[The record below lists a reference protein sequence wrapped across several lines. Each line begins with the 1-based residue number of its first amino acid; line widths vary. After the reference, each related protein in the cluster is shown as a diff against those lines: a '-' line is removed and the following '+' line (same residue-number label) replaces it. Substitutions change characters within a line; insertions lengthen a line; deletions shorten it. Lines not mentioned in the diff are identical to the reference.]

1 MEEMSPNTK
10 LEIAIE
16 ILAAKIAKEAREKEY
31 DLSDKKII
39 ELLKERDEMYSGNTE
54 VIKKIIEEYGK
65 EIKNSYNEIK
75 EEE

>member
-16 ILAAKIAKEAREKEY
+16 ILAAKIAKEAREKDY
-31 DLSDKKII
+31 DLNNEKIT

-54 VIKKIIEEYGK
+54 IINKIIKEYGK